1 MLDVVSDKRDGTLKD
16 VALDELPINDILHT
30 QHVTRHRVIE

>member
-16 VALDELPINDILHT
+16 VALDKLTVNDILHT
-30 QHVTRHRVIE
+30 KHVTGHRVIE